1 MPRELIERTTRGA
14 RMAAVIGV
22 ALAAGVVVG
31 VSALDTGADEVRTVA
46 AGGSSASSDQSAHG
60 RGLGQ
65 DKADK
70 ARAGQKDQAD
80 DKADE
85 KADDKAAAAQG
96 QHGRCVSAVARDKG
110 AVGGPHDNHGWA
122 VSRAAHRCPHP
133 TPSGGS

>member
-1 MPRELIERTTRGA
+1 
-14 RMAAVIGV
+14 MAAVIGV

-31 VSALDTGADEVRTVA
+31 VSALAPGADEVRTVA
-46 AGGSSASSDQSAHG
+46 AGGSSASSDQSGHG

-80 DKADE
+80 E
-85 KADDKAAAAQG
+85 KAAAAEG

-122 VSRAAHRCPHP
+122 VSRAAHSCPHP
-133 TPSGGS
+133 TPKPSSGS